1 MLSESLNKTP
11 IQSHEALAYCSIIQL
26 GDWSYATKLSD
37 SYIYKLD
44 KEGEVKEKILTDKQY
59 FKICYDSYEDC
70 IWAITID
77 EQQSIYKL
85 DLEFKETYRITLA
98 TNYTIRNISHDYYS
112 NKLYITTD
120 EKIFMLNKNGSID
133 NSITSKRKIEKF
145 LDVFKVGSYIYI
157 ALISNNKTSIIKLD
171 NSKKSIEQVN
181 MKDDLVLEKIMM
193 WKEEDKYKISY
204 LGTSN
209 DNENKIVFLDD
220 CQLKYNKNSKGINF
234 KDFTQ
239 YEQELFK
246 GFFQEYSTTNNYG
259 GVDMPGID
267 ICDRNYFSDPCDN
280 NNNYDDGRGYDPC
293 REYHYC
299 PDWCNNSPCDT
310 PCDNPCNDPCG
321 DPCDNPCN
329 DPCDNPCNKP
339 CNKPCHDHCHNNCH
353 NNCHNHCHDHCPGG
367 SGTSKCQSVTDIIES
382 IALIETGLAHII
394 NAEGEKIQKVIASTD
409 DVNLINKTNETVTK
423 LITKVTFLEQVL
435 LEKLECALKVD
446 CDKKKSK

>member
-44 KEGEVKEKILTDKQY
+44 KEGETKERILTDKPY
-59 FKICYDSYEDC
+59 SKICYDSYEDC
-70 IWAITID
+70 IWAITLD

-85 DLEFKETYRITLA
+85 NLEFKEIYEINLA
-98 TNYTIRNISHDYYS
+98 INYPIRNISHDYYS

-120 EKIFMLNKNGSID
+120 QKIFMLNKDGSID

-157 ALISNNKTSIIKLD
+157 ALTSNNKTSIVKLD
-171 NSKKSIEQVN
+171 NSRKSIEQVD
-181 MKDDLVLEKIMM
+181 MKDDLVLEKIMI
-193 WKEEDKYKISY
+193 WKEEDEYKVSY
-204 LGTSN
+204 LGRSN
-209 DNENKIVFLDD
+209 DNENKIVFIDEL
-220 CQLKYNKNSKGINF
+220 QIEESKNRKGINL

-239 YEQELFK
+239 YERELFK
-246 GFFQEYSTTNNYG
+246 GFFQEYSTSNNYG
-259 GVDMPGID
+259 GVDMSGID

-299 PDWCNNSPCDT
+299 PDWCNED
-310 PCDNPCNDPCG
+310 DPCKKQG
-321 DPCDNPCN
+321 MDPCDNPCN
-329 DPCDNPCNKP
+329 DPCNRNCNDPCDDPCDNPCN
-339 CNKPCHDHCHNNCH
+339 NPCHDHCHDHCH
-353 NNCHNHCHDHCPGG
+353 NHCPGG
-367 SGTSKCQSVTDIIES
+367 SGISKCQSITDIIES

-394 NAEGEKIQKVIASTD
+394 NAEGEKIQKVIATTD